1 MTDATNMGAPSGSNA
16 VHSLF
21 TPDKRTA
28 ARNAAEKRF
37 RSYGVVAISLAG
49 AFLLAVCANAPGQAD
64 SREKPLV
71 ILEGVKQRELE
82 GQIAMKQ
89 TELQRLNEDL
99 QKRQS
104 ETAALQQSMDAI
116 AIATGE
122 ANDML
127 EQLVMRKKYLAR
139 ALELTIQ
146 RIDAEKLKVD
156 GLKTLSDAQ
165 AKDRERV
172 AKQFEATTIRS
183 NIEGA
188 NFRILS
194 QKQGAQEGDAG
205 AKDSS
210 TKLLSEIADLKKK
223 LEKSDRNTAAALK
236 LAREAMGSATA
247 KLLQAENA
255 EARAKKTAQEWGLNE
270 NAEPVAEKV
279 DADPLDAAPL
289 EKRN

>member
-1 MTDATNMGAPSGSNA
+1 MNTFHTSR
-16 VHSLF
+16 
-21 TPDKRTA
+21 K
-28 ARNAAEKRF
+28 
-37 RSYGVVAISLAG
+37 VVAISLAG

-99 QKRQS
+99 QKQQS

-116 AIATGE
+116 VIATGE

-127 EQLVMRKKYLAR
+127 EQLVMRKKYLSR